1 MRAVFRHIDSIIRT
15 FAPDFMVASHFSSL
29 AGSDSCQWIGSRS
42 AAILLEKVSTGPLN
56 ERVKRIILSQ
66 LLAKIFFRA
75 AAPVKMHS

>member
-29 AGSDSCQWIGSRS
+29 AESDSYQWIGSRS
-42 AAILLEKVSTGPLN
+42 AVILLEKVSTGPLN

-66 LLAKIFFRA
+66 LLAKILFRA

>member
-29 AGSDSCQWIGSRS
+29 AESDSYQWIGSRS
-42 AAILLEKVSTGPLN
+42 AVILLEK
-56 ERVKRIILSQ
+56 
-66 LLAKIFFRA
+66 LLAKILFRA